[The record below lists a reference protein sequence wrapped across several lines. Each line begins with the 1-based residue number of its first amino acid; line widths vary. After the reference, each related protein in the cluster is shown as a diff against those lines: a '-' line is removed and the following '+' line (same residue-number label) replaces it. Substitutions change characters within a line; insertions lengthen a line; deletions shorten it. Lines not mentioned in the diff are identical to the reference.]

1 MKILM
6 SLKTR
11 WIVWVWNHT
20 PNCEEMSR
28 LASRS
33 LEQSLSPRTRLKMRL
48 HYLICAWCKR
58 YFTHL
63 RFLHEATPHFD
74 DHAGTLPSRRLSAE
88 ARRRI
93 MQRLREVEKQKFVRI

>member
-20 PNCEEMSR
+20 PNCAKMSR

-33 LEQSLSPRTRLKMRL
+33 LEQSLSLRTRLKMRL

-58 YFTHL
+58 YFKQL
-63 RFLHEATPHFD
+63 RFLHEAAPHFD
-74 DHAGTLPSRRLSAE
+74 DHAGILSSRGLSAE
-88 ARRRI
+88 ARQRI
-93 MQRLREVEKQKFVRI
+93 VQRLQGAENKRS

>member
-20 PNCEEMSR
+20 PNCAEMSR

-33 LEQSLSPRTRLKMRL
+33 LEQSLSLRTRLKMRL

-58 YFTHL
+58 YFKQL
-63 RFLHEATPHFD
+63 RFLHEAAPRFD
-74 DHAGTLPSRRLSAE
+74 EHADHLPSRSLSAE
-88 ARRRI
+88 ARRCI
-93 MQRLREVEKQKFVRI
+93 VQRLQGVENKRS

>member
-11 WIVWVWNHT
+11 CVVWVWKHT
-20 PNCEEMSR
+20 PNCAAMSR

-33 LEQSLSPRTRLKMRL
+33 LEQPPSLRKRLKMRL
-48 HYLICAWCKR
+48 HYLICAWCER
-58 YFTHL
+58 YFQQLT
-63 RFLHEATPHFD
+63 FLHEVAPHFEE
-74 DHAGTLPSRRLSAE
+74 HAATLPGRDLSAE

-93 MQRLREVEKQKFVRI
+93 MQSLQGVENKRS

>member
-6 SLKTR
+6 PLKTR
-11 WIVWVWNHT
+11 WVVWVWNYT
-20 PNCEEMSR
+20 PNCAEMSR

-33 LEQSLSPRTRLKMRL
+33 LEQPLSMHTRLKMRL

-63 RFLHEATPHFD
+63 RFLHEAAPHFD
-74 DHAGTLPSRRLSAE
+74 EHAGTLPVRSLSVE

-93 MQRLREVEKQKFVRI
+93 MQRLQGMGNQSL